1 MNMIK
6 ILGIKIT
13 DRIKEAGLTQGILS
27 KYASLITTRL
37 GFHELTT
44 ELCSREAYML
54 LHLTGDSV
62 ETGKLF
68 SELKAIGGI
77 DVRELT
83 FDDSKPFVNFGSE
96 EGALRIIGILVENK
110 EYEVIAEL
118 QKILTSYGCVI
129 RTRLGV
135 NEEFFGEPAG
145 LIIIEL
151 VGDEIQM
158 DLLENDLQKLP
169 KVVIRKMVF

>member
-1 MNMIK
+1 MIK
-6 ILGIKIT
+6 ILGIKII
-13 DRIKEAGLTQGILS
+13 DRIKEAGITQSILS

-44 ELCSREAYML
+44 ELCSREAYIL
-54 LHLTGDSV
+54 LHLTGSAA
-62 ETGKLF
+62 ETGRLY
-68 SELKAIGGI
+68 SELKELGG
-77 DVRELT
+77 VEVSEMT
-83 FDDSKPFVNFGSE
+83 FDDSKLFVNFKSE
-96 EGALRIIGILVENK
+96 EGALRIIGILVEKK
-110 EYEVIAEL
+110 ERDVIASL

-129 RTRLGV
+129 RARLGV

-151 VGDEIQM
+151 IGDEIQM

-169 KVVIRKMVF
+169 KVILRKIVF

>member
-1 MNMIK
+1 MIK
-6 ILGIKIT
+6 ILGIRIT

-27 KYASLITTRL
+27 KYSGLISTRL

-44 ELCSREAYML
+44 ELCSREAYIL
-54 LHLTGDSV
+54 LHLSGNVD
-62 ETGKLF
+62 EAGKLI
-68 SELKAIGGI
+68 SELKALGGI
-77 DVRELT
+77 DVREMT
-83 FDDSKPFVNFGSE
+83 FDDSKPFVNFSIE
-96 EGALRIIGILVENK
+96 EGALRIIGILVDK
-110 EYEVIAEL
+110 KDQSAVAAV

-135 NEEFFGEPAG
+135 NEEFFGSPAG

-158 DLLENDLQKLP
+158 DLLEKDLQKLP
-169 KVVIRKMVF
+169 KVVLRKIVF